1 MKLNINRIALL
12 AVTTILLVS
21 CTNKSVIDEVRT
33 FDSDKWNRFSP
44 EVFNLYV
51 KNIDN
56 FYDIDLCVSVDT
68 AVFRYEDLPLT
79 VNLYSSNRERRMFY
93 ANVPLKQNGR
103 WRGEIIDGYRTVNQH
118 IRTYFSFNAK
128 GEHRMEVGQAT
139 SQYDLEGVHSMGLN
153 IYKVDLDYGD
163 L

>member
-44 EVFNLYV
+44 EVFNLDV

-56 FYDIDLCVSVDT
+56 FYDIDICVSVDT

-103 WRGEIIDGYRTVNQH
+103 WRG
-118 IRTYFSFNAK
+118 
-128 GEHRMEVGQAT
+128 
-139 SQYDLEGVHSMGLN
+139 
-153 IYKVDLDYGD
+153 
-163 L
+163 